1 MASSEMVPGRPG
13 RRQQQAYRRANTSL
27 NLSTTDFDAY
37 TSGSMTTIPNGMGA
51 IMDSSPSKS
60 RSVKDFLLKRTMS
73 SKDQLNNYVPA
84 STIDAFNSF
93 SSGTTA
99 PYQQPPPPPVMPH
112 QPVMPTVVTALP
124 SAVTA
129 LPTADS
135 SSVDW
140 SPASTG
146 DDSSVINDLTIS
158 APRQQPKYSYLVG
171 RSNTTKDLWR
181 TAPAV
186 TAVPSAAQ
194 QTPTVTKR
202 RSHLYG
208 GEDSYAPSNSNNTTV
223 GLSYEDRINTA
234 LGRKP
239 VGAGARQPLQYTA
252 SSSSSSNVQK
262 SKSYSNFNDSVR
274 RDYGTFQVDGTE
286 NTPKKHRPM

>member
-1 MASSEMVPGRPG
+1 MRMTMTLTSSSNVDMASSEMVPGRPG

-51 IMDSSPSKS
+51 IVDSSPSKS

-99 PYQQPPPPPVMPH
+99 PYQQPPPPPVMP
-112 QPVMPTVVTALP
+112 QPVMPT
-124 SAVTA
+124 AVTA

-146 DDSSVINDLTIS
+146 DD
-158 APRQQPKYSYLVG
+158 
-171 RSNTTKDLWR
+171 
-181 TAPAV
+181 
-186 TAVPSAAQ
+186 VPVHDEA
-194 QTPTVTKR
+194 
-202 RSHLYG
+202 Y
-208 GEDSYAPSNSNNTTV
+208 
-223 GLSYEDRINTA
+223 
-234 LGRKP
+234 
-239 VGAGARQPLQYTA
+239 
-252 SSSSSSNVQK
+252 
-262 SKSYSNFNDSVR
+262 FVR
-274 RDYGTFQVDGTE
+274 
-286 NTPKKHRPM
+286 